1 MRSLQTTLFCVL
13 AACEFASG
21 QSASVPAVAG
31 TPNLSTSRRVPPT
44 ARQNQIG
51 TIRHLMSEPS
61 PLRPATVVQLGRGGD
76 RVAADILT
84 ILSTRAPLTAAEEY
98 TVVDMLHKAFEN
110 PLAIGSNAN
119 LVPTKTLA
127 LLQSIANATTDFTL
141 RTQIADTQTFVQN
154 VKVIPPPQPTTPAAM
169 MKKMPFEATF
179 NPATDIVQP
188 SN

>member
-1 MRSLQTTLFCVL
+1 MF
-13 AACEFASG
+13 AACGLASA
-21 QSASVPAVAG
+21 QSGSNAPVPSSALNG
-31 TPNLSTSRRVPPT
+31 NLSTTPRVPPT
-44 ARQNQIG
+44 AQQVRIG

-84 ILSTRAPLTAAEEY
+84 ILSTRGPLTSAEQY
-98 TVVDMLHKAFEN
+98 TVVDMLHKAFEA
-110 PLAIGSNAN
+110 PLTTTAAN

-141 RTQIADTQTFVQN
+141 RTQIAETQTFVQN
-154 VKVIPPPQPTTPAAM
+154 VKVVPPSQPTTPAVIM
-169 MKKMPFEATF
+169 TKMPFDATF
-179 NPATDIVQP
+179 NPATDVVQP